1 MTKKFIF
8 TLVIIT
14 LIVLLFPI
22 NTAAY
27 FEPEVY
33 RSSLLEIR
41 AAERALNDLDKK
53 LTAAENN
60 FRIMDQSIIDK
71 ELGEINLLYSEIQQ
85 AYRNE
90 DDSQLQKLSNQI
102 IEASNQIIL
111 QTVES
116 KPVQLRAFWL
126 DSGTLAK
133 TEGREGVRKLL
144 DLAEKANFNAVFPE
158 TFYKGMALIPDNEL
172 FVQDPRFKS
181 WQEDPL
187 KVLVEEAAARNI
199 EVHPWVWVFN
209 ENTAGSPGRILTENP
224 DWANKN
230 KKGEIVSYHNS
241 TWLSPARKDVRD
253 YLQERYVYLVE
264 NYDLDGLNLDYI
276 RFPEEYRG
284 SFGYDSVSVEKF
296 KEEFELDPFEIKS
309 GSSEFAI
316 WNQYREDLIT
326 KMVRETSQKL
336 KAAEPDLLISADVIP
351 GREEARYR
359 ALQNWSYW
367 LQESYI
373 DFVLPM
379 TYTEN
384 LFSEL
389 SSWVKEDRDEIAGP
403 LYAGISVFKLS
414 PEQVI
419 SQIEEINQ
427 INPNGLSLFAAAH
440 LTENDYQT
448 LAQGVFAE
456 PALIP
461 HKNKKESLAKMQDFI
476 LKRLNIITEAEQIKN
491 EDLIKIRSFVSQI
504 DQDQSISDLNF
515 AKFVEENELKIS
527 EKAVRV
533 LESDFNYLKSIMTL
547 Y

>member
-1 MTKKFIF
+1 
-8 TLVIIT
+8 
-14 LIVLLFPI
+14 
-22 NTAAY
+22 
-27 FEPEVY
+27 
-33 RSSLLEIR
+33 
-41 AAERALNDLDKK
+41 
-53 LTAAENN
+53 
-60 FRIMDQSIIDK
+60 
-71 ELGEINLLYSEIQQ
+71 
-85 AYRNE
+85 
-90 DDSQLQKLSNQI
+90 
-102 IEASNQIIL
+102 
-111 QTVES
+111 
-116 KPVQLRAFWL
+116 
-126 DSGTLAK
+126 
-133 TEGREGVRKLL
+133 
-144 DLAEKANFNAVFPE
+144 
-158 TFYKGMALIPDNEL
+158 
-172 FVQDPRFKS
+172 
-181 WQEDPL
+181 
-187 KVLVEEAAARNI
+187 
-199 EVHPWVWVFN
+199 WVWVFN

-389 SSWVKEDRDEIAGP
+389 SRWVKEDRDEIAGP

-427 INPNGLSLFAAAH
+427 INPNGLSLLQRH
-440 LTENDYQT
+440 
-448 LAQGVFAE
+448 
-456 PALIP
+456 I
-461 HKNKKESLAKMQDFI
+461 
-476 LKRLNIITEAEQIKN
+476 
-491 EDLIKIRSFVSQI
+491 
-504 DQDQSISDLNF
+504 
-515 AKFVEENELKIS
+515 
-527 EKAVRV
+527 
-533 LESDFNYLKSIMTL
+533 
-547 Y
+547 